1 MTVRVKNK
9 DELLLDSMEDV
20 SDCQSSIMRFTR

>member
-1 MTVRVKNK
+1 MPVRVKNK
-9 DELLLDSMEDV
+9 GELLLDGMEDV